1 MVSWMYRMVWE
12 SIWIFSFMV
21 PVLWMWQT
29 VFAGKYTPKTH
40 RIGLWLF
47 AFYVAGLVAVTGV
60 FQLLFMKPVFAPYF
74 NFELFIDIFACPMQ
88 YLLNF
93 FLFVP
98 MGFLVPLLWKQYR
111 TENHVLLFGF
121 GTSFAIEVLQ
131 MFCGRTTDVDDLLMN
146 TLGALIGY
154 WMFLAAERQTSFCLL
169 RRNKTAEAGVA
180 VSRAFQTLAYENCF
194 EN

>member
-154 WMFLAAERQTSFCLL
+154 WMFLAAVRQTYFCLL

-180 VSRAFQTLAYENCF
+180 VSRAFQTLAYEN
-194 EN
+194 

>member
-60 FQLLFMKPVFAPYF
+60 FQLLFTKPVFAPYF

-146 TLGALIGY
+146 TLGAIIGY
-154 WMFLAAERQTSFCLL
+154 WMFLVAERQTSFCLL
-169 RRNKTAEAGVA
+169 RRNKTAEAGIA
-180 VSRAFQTLAYENCF
+180 VSRAFQTLAYEN
-194 EN
+194 

>member
-146 TLGALIGY
+146 TLGALIE
-154 WMFLAAERQTSFCLL
+154 MCIRDSF
-169 RRNKTAEAGVA
+169 RRKHTKQISLFSDEDAPI
-180 VSRAFQTLAYENCF
+180 RFF
-194 EN
+194 ENRRTK

>member
-1 MVSWMYRMVWE
+1 M
-12 SIWIFSFMV
+12 
-21 PVLWMWQT
+21 
-29 VFAGKYTPKTH
+29 
-40 RIGLWLF
+40 
-47 AFYVAGLVAVTGV
+47 TGV

-98 MGFLVPLLWKQYR
+98 IGFLVPLLWKQYR

-180 VSRAFQTLAYENCF
+180 VSRAFQTLAYEN
-194 EN
+194 

>member
-111 TENHVLLFGF
+111 SENHVLLFGF

-154 WMFLAAERQTSFCLL
+154 WMFLVAERQTSFCLL

-180 VSRAFQTLAYENCF
+180 VSRAFQTLAYEN
-194 EN
+194 

>member
-1 MVSWMYRMVWE
+1 MIGWMYRMVWE

-47 AFYVAGLVAVTGV
+47 AFYMAGLVAVTGV
-60 FQLLFMKPVFAPYF
+60 FRLLFMKPVFAPYF

-146 TLGALIGY
+146 TLGAIIGY
-154 WMFLAAERQTSFCLL
+154 WMFLVAERQTSFCLL

-180 VSRAFQTLAYENCF
+180 VSRAFQTLAYEN
-194 EN
+194 

>member
-1 MVSWMYRMVWE
+1 MQIEKIERGSTRGQLDVSYG
-12 SIWIFSFMV
+12 
-21 PVLWMWQT
+21 L
-29 VFAGKYTPKTH
+29 GKYLDFFVYGT
-40 RIGLWLF
+40 G
-47 AFYVAGLVAVTGV
+47 AVDV
-60 FQLLFMKPVFAPYF
+60 
-74 NFELFIDIFACPMQ
+74 FACPMQ

-180 VSRAFQTLAYENCF
+180 VSRAFQTLAYEN
-194 EN
+194 

>member
-1 MVSWMYRMVWE
+1 
-12 SIWIFSFMV
+12 MV

-60 FQLLFMKPVFAPYF
+60 FQLLFTKPVFAPYF

-146 TLGALIGY
+146 TLGAIIGY
-154 WMFLAAERQTSFCLL
+154 WMFLVAERQTSFCLL
-169 RRNKTAEAGVA
+169 RRNKTAEAGIA
-180 VSRAFQTLAYENCF
+180 VSRAFQTLAYEN
-194 EN
+194 

>member
-1 MVSWMYRMVWE
+1 M
-12 SIWIFSFMV
+12 
-21 PVLWMWQT
+21 
-29 VFAGKYTPKTH
+29 
-40 RIGLWLF
+40 
-47 AFYVAGLVAVTGV
+47 AGLVAVTGV
-60 FQLLFMKPVFAPYF
+60 FRLLFMKPVFAPYF
-74 NFELFIDIFACPMQ
+74 NFELFIDTFACPMQ

-111 TENHVLLFGF
+111 AEKYVLLFGF

-180 VSRAFQTLAYENCF
+180 VSRAFQTLAYEN
-194 EN
+194 

>member
-154 WMFLAAERQTSFCLL
+154 WMFPVAERQTSFCLL

-180 VSRAFQTLAYENCF
+180 VSRAFQTLAYEN
-194 EN
+194 

>member
-1 MVSWMYRMVWE
+1 MIGWMYRMVWE

-154 WMFLAAERQTSFCLL
+154 WMFLVAERQTSFCLL

-180 VSRAFQTLAYENCF
+180 VSRAFQTLAYEN
-194 EN
+194 

>member
-60 FQLLFMKPVFAPYF
+60 FRLLFMKPVFAPYF

-154 WMFLAAERQTSFCLL
+154 WMFLVAERQTSFCLL

-180 VSRAFQTLAYENCF
+180 VSRAFQTLAYEN
-194 EN
+194 

>member
-1 MVSWMYRMVWE
+1 MVYPRCRLKKEKGGVPVISWMYRMVWE

-60 FQLLFMKPVFAPYF
+60 FRLLFTKPV
-74 NFELFIDIFACPMQ
+74 
-88 YLLNF
+88 
-93 FLFVP
+93 
-98 MGFLVPLLWKQYR
+98 
-111 TENHVLLFGF
+111 F

-131 MFCGRTTDVDDLLMN
+131 MFCGRTSDVDDLLMN

-180 VSRAFQTLAYENCF
+180 VSRAFHILAYEN
-194 EN
+194 

>member
-1 MVSWMYRMVWE
+1 MISWMYRMVWE
-12 SIWIFSFMV
+12 SIWIFSFMI

-60 FQLLFMKPVFAPYF
+60 FRLLFTKPVFAPYF
-74 NFELFIDIFACPMQ
+74 NFELFIDIFACPLQ

-131 MFCGRTTDVDDLLMN
+131 MFCGRTTDVDLS
-146 TLGALIGY
+146 LIHI
-154 WMFLAAERQTSFCLL
+154 
-169 RRNKTAEAGVA
+169 
-180 VSRAFQTLAYENCF
+180 
-194 EN
+194 

>member
-47 AFYVAGLVAVTGV
+47 AFYVAGLVAVPGV

-154 WMFLAAERQTSFCLL
+154 WMFLVAERQTSFCLL
-169 RRNKTAEAGVA
+169 RRNKTAEAGAA
-180 VSRAFQTLAYENCF
+180 VSRAFQTLAYEN
-194 EN
+194 

>member
-1 MVSWMYRMVWE
+1 VVSWMYRMVWE

-154 WMFLAAERQTSFCLL
+154 WMFLVAERQTSFCLL

-180 VSRAFQTLAYENCF
+180 VSRAFQTLAYEN
-194 EN
+194 

>member
-154 WMFLAAERQTSFCLL
+154 WDGSWQRERQTSFCLL

-180 VSRAFQTLAYENCF
+180 VSRAFQTLAYEN
-194 EN
+194 

>member
-131 MFCGRTTDVDDLLMN
+131 MFCGRTSDVDDLLMN
-146 TLGALIGY
+146 TLGTLFGY
-154 WMFLAAERQTSFCLL
+154 WMFLAAEQQTAYCLWKRRERQTTGSVVSEVF
-169 RRNKTAEAGVA
+169 RR
-180 VSRAFQTLAYENCF
+180 LAYEG
-194 EN
+194 

>member
-146 TLGALIGY
+146 TLGAIIGY
-154 WMFLAAERQTSFCLL
+154 WMFLVAERQTSFCLL
-169 RRNKTAEAGVA
+169 RRNKTAEAGIA
-180 VSRAFQTLAYENCF
+180 VSRAFQTLAYEN
-194 EN
+194 

>member
-1 MVSWMYRMVWE
+1 MIGWMYRMVWE

-60 FQLLFMKPVFAPYF
+60 FRLLFIKPVFAPYF

-93 FLFVP
+93 FLFVRLSGAP
-98 MGFLVPLLWKQYR
+98 AVETVSGGKICTALWLW
-111 TENHVLLFGF
+111 HIV
-121 GTSFAIEVLQ
+121 
-131 MFCGRTTDVDDLLMN
+131 CH
-146 TLGALIGY
+146 
-154 WMFLAAERQTSFCLL
+154 
-169 RRNKTAEAGVA
+169 
-180 VSRAFQTLAYENCF
+180 
-194 EN
+194 

>member
-1 MVSWMYRMVWE
+1 MISWMYRMVWE

-60 FQLLFMKPVFAPYF
+60 FRLLFTKPVFAPYF
-74 NFELFIDIFACPMQ
+74 NFELFIDIFACPLQ

-93 FLFVP
+93 SFLCPWAFWCP
-98 MGFLVPLLWKQYR
+98 CCGNSIGRKNMYCSLALA
-111 TENHVLLFGF
+111 H
-121 GTSFAIEVLQ
+121 SFAIEVLQ
-131 MFCGRTTDVDDLLMN
+131 MFCGRTCPM
-146 TLGALIGY
+146 
-154 WMFLAAERQTSFCLL
+154 WMTCS
-169 RRNKTAEAGVA
+169 
-180 VSRAFQTLAYENCF
+180 
-194 EN
+194 

>member
-154 WMFLAAERQTSFCLL
+154 WMFLVAERQTSFCLL

-180 VSRAFQTLAYENCF
+180 VSRAFQTLAYEN
-194 EN
+194 

>member
-146 TLGALIGY
+146 TLGAIIGY
-154 WMFLAAERQTSFCLL
+154 WMFLVAERQTSFCLL

-180 VSRAFQTLAYENCF
+180 VSRAFQTLAYEN
-194 EN
+194 

>member
-74 NFELFIDIFACPMQ
+74 NFE
-88 YLLNF
+88 
-93 FLFVP
+93 
-98 MGFLVPLLWKQYR
+98 
-111 TENHVLLFGF
+111 
-121 GTSFAIEVLQ
+121 
-131 MFCGRTTDVDDLLMN
+131 
-146 TLGALIGY
+146 
-154 WMFLAAERQTSFCLL
+154 
-169 RRNKTAEAGVA
+169 
-180 VSRAFQTLAYENCF
+180 
-194 EN
+194 

>member
-154 WMFLAAERQTSFCLL
+154 WMFLAAERQPSFCLL

-180 VSRAFQTLAYENCF
+180 VSRAFQTLAYEN
-194 EN
+194 

>member
-121 GTSFAIEVLQ
+121 GTSFVIEVLQ

-154 WMFLAAERQTSFCLL
+154 WMVLAAERQTSFCLL

-180 VSRAFQTLAYENCF
+180 VSRAFQTLAYEN
-194 EN
+194 